1 MNTEIEIPE
10 ELAGVRFD
18 RALAKMLSQYSRARL
33 QQWIRA
39 GDIRLNTAIVPTR
52 QAVQTGDLVQVQV
65 DDSVVSDDSVRP
77 EPIDLNVHYEDE
89 SVLVINKPVGL
100 VMHVAPGNYTGTMQ
114 NALLHHDPGL
124 AAVPRSGIVHRL
136 DKDTSGLV
144 MVARN
149 LSAHNH
155 LVQQLQERR
164 VHRIYDAV
172 VSGVPVSGSTVDEPI
187 GRHPVDRKRM
197 CVNDAGKPA
206 ITHFRLVKKYQRH
219 CHIRVQLET
228 GRTHQIRVHMAHIR
242 YPLVGDAVY
251 AGRGRLPG
259 GVSDELRNAIAAFP
273 RHALH
278 ARELG
283 IEHPVTGEYIQW
295 DSDLPADMQQ
305 LLVALEAG

>member
-1 MNTEIEIPE
+1 MISELEIPE
-10 ELAGVRFD
+10 SLAGVRFD
-18 RALAKMLSQYSRARL
+18 RAIAQMLDQFSRARL

-39 GDIRLNTAIVPTR
+39 GDIRLNGVAVTTR
-52 QAVQTGDLVQVQV
+52 HTVKGGDRVQVSI
-65 DDSVVSDDSVRP
+65 DDTAAADDTVQA
-77 EPIDLNVHYEDE
+77 EPIDLDVHYEDE

-100 VMHVAPGNYTGTMQ
+100 VMHVAPGNYSGTLQ
-114 NALLHHDPGL
+114 NALLHYDPGL

-149 LSAHNH
+149 LAAHNH

-172 VSGVPVSGSTVDEPI
+172 VTGVPVSGGTVDEPI

-197 CVNDAGKPA
+197 CVTDNGKPA
-206 ITHFRLVKKYQRH
+206 VTHYRLIRKYQRH

-242 YPLVGDAVY
+242 YPLVGDPVY
-251 AGRGRLPG
+251 AGRNRLPG
-259 GVSDELRNAIAAFP
+259 GVSEQLRAAVAGFP
-273 RHALH
+273 RQALH

-283 IEHPVTGEYIQW
+283 IEHPLTGEQTHW
-295 DSDLPADMQQ
+295 ASELPVDMQQ
-305 LLVALEAG
+305 LLESLAQG